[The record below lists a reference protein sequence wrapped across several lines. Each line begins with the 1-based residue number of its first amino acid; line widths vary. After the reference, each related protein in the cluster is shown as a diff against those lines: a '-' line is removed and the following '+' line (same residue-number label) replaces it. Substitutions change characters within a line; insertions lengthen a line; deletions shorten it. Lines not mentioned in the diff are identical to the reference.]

1 MYRLRFPEST
11 QKVFDGLDK
20 SVSVRILRKLTWLA
34 ENAGKVQEEGL
45 RGDLS
50 RFSKLREG
58 DYRILYEIVFE
69 DKLIIVHEIGHRSEI
84 YKR

>member
-11 QKVFDGLDK
+11 QKAFNGLDR

-34 ENAGKVQEEGL
+34 KNADEVQEEGL

-58 DYRILYEIVFE
+58 DYRILYEIDFE
-69 DKLIIVHEIGHRSEI
+69 EKVIIVHEIGHRSEV